1 METFTIISTIATAI
15 MAVVAVW
22 SLIRTFKIEKMNH
35 KIAEDQQKLS
45 LRQLQ
50 SSVFFDIGSR
60 YQELTKGLQDE
71 ANKRWYQQRF
81 FDLCRDA
88 FVQNKQGNL
97 PREVWDDFVQKWIL
111 TIKSDRSFLTV
122 WKSYAQIYDDHNFV
136 TFFDNEI
143 FRKTGLI

>member
-50 SSVFFDIGSR
+50 SSVFLDISGR
-60 YQELTKGLQDE
+60 YKEVTKGLQDG
-71 ANKRWYQQRF
+71 ANKRWYQQCF

-97 PREVWDDFVQKWIL
+97 PKEVWDDFVQNWIL
-111 TIKSDRSFLTV
+111 TIKSDNSFLTV
-122 WKSYAQIYDDHNFV
+122 WKSYAQIYDQNFV

-143 FRKTGLI
+143 FRKAGLI